1 MNEECPSACARLP
14 LLLRGRPARRQPAAA
29 RARSGRRRLLGAE
42 EVLSALIND
51 ITEGRAPRARQ
62 GGAVAADASGG
73 AEAPP
78 PPAEAGVR
86 LAGLQHAPP
95 ASRSRPTASPG
106 RARSCATTTHS
117 APASPLGGLQSGSLE
132 PMSVLI
138 VSPLAATRPRCGA
151 RVDWTHVFITEHL
164 PPPHSPSPAAPSH
177 SPAGPLGEGDWTGGA
192 LPPSSP
198 VPSRPQLRCRTTF
211 WRGLAL
217 GARRVPPQEA
227 S

>member
-138 VSPLAATRPRCGA
+138 VSPLAATRARCVCAA
-151 RVDWTHVFITEHL
+151 RAYKHVYMHRSANTVVI
-164 PPPHSPSPAAPSH
+164 
-177 SPAGPLGEGDWTGGA
+177 
-192 LPPSSP
+192 
-198 VPSRPQLRCRTTF
+198 
-211 WRGLAL
+211 LAL
-217 GARRVPPQEA
+217 QHFLGAH
-227 S
+227 

>member
-1 MNEECPSACARLP
+1 MKNVQALAPASPSSCEA
-14 LLLRGRPARRQPAAA
+14 ARRTVSPRP

-95 ASRSRPTASPG
+95 ASRSRPPASPG

-151 RVDWTHVFITEHL
+151 RMDSRFHHRA
-164 PPPHSPSPAAPSH
+164 PSPAALPIPRRAVALTCR
-177 SPAGPLGEGDWTGGA
+177 SPGRGRLDGGSPPPL
-192 LPPSSP
+192 LPRAA
-198 VPSRPQLRCRTTF
+198 RPQLRCRTTF